1 MLEGLERVQA
11 ERGKTKSLR
20 FLLNAQPSF
29 IDSGRGEFSLTS
41 AHPDI
46 GADEITVGSLRDG
59 RIRVLVAVP
68 DDAKLGEFSLIAG
81 VYDWQRAAGGL
92 GSSLEWETKLE
103 VVDEIRPANPDA
115 NRNGKGKLSATEG
128 PQVALFWRNGDEID
142 LTPASAGKVEP
153 VPAAK
158 IAQLHPEYSELMEMK
173 GDVLT
178 IWLNNDYA
186 PYKRYLAARQRDL
199 TEAKITHAQNRYAVD
214 VGVAMLVLENDR
226 QTRLKRRESL
236 DERLFDVACDAAAQG
251 ALAVP
256 PYFDQLAKDAGI
268 ER

>member
-1 MLEGLERVQA
+1 
-11 ERGKTKSLR
+11 
-20 FLLNAQPSF
+20 
-29 IDSGRGEFSLTS
+29 
-41 AHPDI
+41 
-46 GADEITVGSLRDG
+46 
-59 RIRVLVAVP
+59 
-68 DDAKLGEFSLIAG
+68 
-81 VYDWQRAAGGL
+81 
-92 GSSLEWETKLE
+92 
-103 VVDEIRPANPDA
+103 
-115 NRNGKGKLSATEG
+115 
-128 PQVALFWRNGDEID
+128 
-142 LTPASAGKVEP
+142 
-153 VPAAK
+153 
-158 IAQLHPEYSELMEMK
+158 MK

-256 PYFDQLAKDAGI
+256 PYFDQIAKDAGI